1 MCINRKRTVMEN
13 IRFGIV
19 GLGSIAHVHAE
30 AIKSIDH
37 AELVSCYHKNIDKA
51 ESFASAY
58 GARGY
63 SDLNAFLSSGIDVLV
78 VTAPSAIR
86 KEYAL
91 PAMERGIN
99 VLLEKPMDVKV
110 ENALSMIET
119 ARKNNVKL
127 GVIFQN
133 RFSPLNMEIR
143 KAVDDGRLGKRI
155 LSSCYVKWYRS
166 QEYYDSAAW
175 RGTKDVDGGGCLMN
189 QAIHGLDLLLS
200 LSPELKEVFSF
211 SALLDHERI
220 DVEDTLTAS
229 LRFADGSLGGFE
241 ASTAS
246 WPGCSR
252 RLELTG
258 SDGTI
263 IAEDDH
269 LVEWKFR
276 NMDEEDEKIIS
287 RYSSSSSGPADSP
300 KVGKDNHL
308 AEYMDYISAI
318 RENREPSVNGEE
330 GLKSLKAVEAIYRS
344 ASEGVRIRL

>member
-1 MCINRKRTVMEN
+1 M
-13 IRFGIV
+13 RFGIV
-19 GLGSIAHVHAE
+19 GLGSIAKTHAE
-30 AIKSIDH
+30 VISGLDN
-37 AELVSCYHKNIDKA
+37 AELVSAFHKNKEKA
-51 ESFASAY
+51 DSFAASY
-58 GARGY
+58 GAKGY
-63 SDLNAFLSSGIDVLV
+63 SDLDSFLSSGIDVLT
-78 VTAPSAIR
+78 VTTPSAVR
-86 KEYAL
+86 CEYAL
-91 PAMERGIN
+91 PAMERGIS
-99 VLLEKPMDVKV
+99 VLLEKPMDVSPDK
-110 ENALSMIET
+110 AKLMIET
-119 ARKNNVKL
+119 AERCGITL

>member
-1 MCINRKRTVMEN
+1 MLGVGLIGLGMIADTHVLAISSSSNCYLRGAFDSVPGKAEAFAAKNGGIAYDSLEAMLSDPEISIISITTPSGFHLEPALEAARHGKNLLIEKPIEVTYERARQIIDAAKEN
-13 IRFGIV
+13 GVLVSGVFQSRFQEAARIVKDAIDKGRFGRIV
-19 GLGSIAHVHAE
+19 LA
-30 AIKSIDH
+30 D
-37 AELVSCYHKNIDKA
+37 
-51 ESFASAY
+51 AY
-58 GARGY
+58 
-63 SDLNAFLSSGIDVLV
+63 I
-78 VTAPSAIR
+78 
-86 KEYAL
+86 
-91 PAMERGIN
+91 
-99 VLLEKPMDVKV
+99 
-110 ENALSMIET
+110 
-119 ARKNNVKL
+119 
-127 GVIFQN
+127 
-133 RFSPLNMEIR
+133 
-143 KAVDDGRLGKRI
+143 
-155 LSSCYVKWYRS
+155 KWYRS

-287 RYSSSSSGPADSP
+287 RYSSSSSQ
-300 KVGKDNHL
+300 
-308 AEYMDYISAI
+308 E
-318 RENREPSVNGEE
+318 
-330 GLKSLKAVEAIYRS
+330 
-344 ASEGVRIRL
+344 